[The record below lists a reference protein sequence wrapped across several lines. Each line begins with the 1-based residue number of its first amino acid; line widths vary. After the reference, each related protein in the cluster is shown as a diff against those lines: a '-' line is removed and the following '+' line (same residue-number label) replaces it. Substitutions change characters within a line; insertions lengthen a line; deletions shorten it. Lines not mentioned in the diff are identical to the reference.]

1 MYCSVY
7 VCKDNAVFDL
17 IGGNDRHCDVR
28 DNIVWT
34 CLVIVK
40 LISIRDARSC
50 VIIIIINHCL
60 VVIVVMTVAS
70 LVFIVVMTLTLIV
83 VIVIIPCIVVIVIMT
98 LVLLF
103 FLYDLERKKN
113 CCKQGNND

>member
-17 IGGNDRHCDVR
+17 IGGNDRHCD
-28 DNIVWT
+28 
-34 CLVIVK
+34 CLVNVK

-50 VIIIIINHCL
+50 VIIIIINPCF
-60 VVIVVMTVAS
+60 VVIVVMTLAS
-70 LVFIVVMTLTLIV
+70 IVF
-83 VIVIIPCIVVIVIMT
+83 IVIIPCIVVIVIMT

-113 CCKQGNND
+113 CCKQCNND

>member
-50 VIIIIINHCL
+50 VIIIIINPC
-60 VVIVVMTVAS
+60 
-70 LVFIVVMTLTLIV
+70 IV

-113 CCKQGNND
+113 CCKQCNND